1 MSYFTSVVL
10 SIKVVIFCFTGVVL
24 SIEVLILYMERHVHP
39 RTVVSVS

>member
-24 SIEVLILYMERHVHP
+24 SIEVLILYF
-39 RTVVSVS
+39 TVVLFCLSRL